1 MPSFGAIGGAKG
13 IGVQG
18 AGSAAA
24 QTKKRT
30 AEHSH
35 AGAALVRPCLMPA
48 TSTLCALVTHA
59 QQLAVST
66 MQNSLSV
73 HTCLVCAMAR
83 LCNSHTAHPSSQAHW
98 ACR

>member
-1 MPSFGAIGGAKG
+1 MSAPAISRTVKPAAAASRAKRDEHPLGQLGGYQMPSFGAIGGAKG

-35 AGAALVRPCLMPA
+35 AGAAPVRSCLMPA
-48 TSTLCALVTHA
+48 TCFASC
-59 QQLAVST
+59 
-66 MQNSLSV
+66 
-73 HTCLVCAMAR
+73 
-83 LCNSHTAHPSSQAHW
+83 SHL
-98 ACR
+98 